1 MVISGRRS
9 RVHKGLLHGT
19 ARGPELDDL
28 RAHRI
33 KIDATRASE
42 YSAFG
47 SSNSEMTQP
56 SSAIIVAIKI
66 SMEYA
71 RLCMSMRRATPA
83 IRHERAASVSSPPGS
98 ATAVMSRG
106 WVFRPAGKCQAPAGP
121 ACTTDRFWCS
131 FPSPAVQAGR
141 AEAARQT
148 PLSGI
153 SRSGSPKLA

>member
-9 RVHKGLLHGT
+9 HVHKGLLHGT

-56 SSAIIVAIKI
+56 SSAIIVAIKL
-66 SMEYA
+66 SSPPT
-71 RLCMSMRRATPA
+71 LRRAT
-83 IRHERAASVSSPPGS
+83 
-98 ATAVMSRG
+98 
-106 WVFRPAGKCQAPAGP
+106 
-121 ACTTDRFWCS
+121 
-131 FPSPAVQAGR
+131 
-141 AEAARQT
+141 
-148 PLSGI
+148 
-153 SRSGSPKLA
+153 RSGEHHTARSMRHRPVPHLNLVRLARSGEGSQA

>member
-83 IRHERAASVSSPPGS
+83 IRLLEEEDQISGGYQGS
-98 ATAVMSRG
+98 AL
-106 WVFRPAGKCQAPAGP
+106 
-121 ACTTDRFWCS
+121 ACCRRIH
-131 FPSPAVQAGR
+131 A
-141 AEAARQT
+141 
-148 PLSGI
+148 
-153 SRSGSPKLA
+153 LAQREQ